1 MGKTLHFM
9 QRHIKKGIVSFLAV
23 AMILSA
29 APSAFAANSITSG
42 FAGINNYS
50 NCGYEDRAGVN
61 YCNNFHAGL
70 TNIRLSLNG
79 ITYSRSYN
87 WSNNEVTTTK
97 IANASQV
104 TFFVYSGHGVVVDTT
119 ANNALHVNQ
128 PSAGSTLSHAAL
140 GEKSSYLINLK
151 TTGTSFPH
159 KYVVLYTCNQLANS
173 GSTTKETNI
182 FKMLKGTRMLF
193 GFASTMYLDSRE
205 ATLFTQKMMGN
216 TLKNAFLLAAQK
228 YQPQRSD
235 GDVVARIM
243 GYTSA
248 GTDVITNTY
257 AYAPTY
263 STSPGA
269 FGYLLSVTIPHTGVI
284 I

>member
-1 MGKTLHFM
+1 MMKKALHFV
-9 QRHIKKGIVSFLAV
+9 RKRIRKGIVSFLAI
-23 AMILSA
+23 AMILSVA
-29 APSAFAANSITSG
+29 SSAFAANSITGG

-50 NCGYEDRAGVN
+50 NCGHEDRAGVN

-70 TNIRLSLNG
+70 NNIRLSLNN

-104 TFFVYSGHGVVVDTT
+104 TFFVYSGHGIVVDTT
-119 ANNALHVNQ
+119 TNNALHVNQ

-140 GEKSSYLINLK
+140 GEKTSYLINLR

-182 FKMLKGTRMLF
+182 FKMLKGTRILF
-193 GFASTMYLDSRE
+193 GFASQMYLDSRE
-205 ATLFTQKMMGN
+205 ATLFTKNMMGQ
-216 TLKNAFLLAAQK
+216 TLLNAFFNAAK
-228 YQPQRSD
+228 RYQPENSTP
-235 GDVVARIM
+235 VIARVM
-243 GYTSA
+243 GYKAAINDYVT
-248 GTDVITNTY
+248 TQYV
-257 AYAPTY
+257 YAPSY
-263 STSPGA
+263 ISSPSS
-269 FGYLLSVTIPHTGVI
+269 FGYLGNDVTIT
-284 I
+284 

>member
-1 MGKTLHFM
+1 MGKTLHFI
-9 QRHIKKGIVSFLAV
+9 QRHIKKGIVSFLAA

-29 APSAFAANSITSG
+29 ASSAFAANSITSG
-42 FAGINNYS
+42 FAGINNYG
-50 NCGYEDRAGVN
+50 NCGHADRAGVN

-104 TFFVYSGHGVVVDTT
+104 TFFVYSGHGVIADTT
-119 ANNALHVNQ
+119 NNALHVNQ

-263 STSPGA
+263 STSPSA

>member
-104 TFFVYSGHGVVVDTT
+104 TF
-119 ANNALHVNQ
+119 
-128 PSAGSTLSHAAL
+128 
-140 GEKSSYLINLK
+140 
-151 TTGTSFPH
+151 
-159 KYVVLYTCNQLANS
+159 LYIPDM
-173 GSTTKETNI
+173 E
-182 FKMLKGTRMLF
+182 
-193 GFASTMYLDSRE
+193 
-205 ATLFTQKMMGN
+205 
-216 TLKNAFLLAAQK
+216 LL
-228 YQPQRSD
+228 
-235 GDVVARIM
+235 
-243 GYTSA
+243 
-248 GTDVITNTY
+248 
-257 AYAPTY
+257 
-263 STSPGA
+263 
-269 FGYLLSVTIPHTGVI
+269 
-284 I
+284 

>member
-119 ANNALHVNQ
+119 NNALHVNQ
-128 PSAGSTLSHAAL
+128 PSSGATLSHATL
-140 GEKSSYLINLK
+140 GESSYLINLK
-151 TTGTSFPH
+151 TTSTSFPH
-159 KYVVLYTCNQLANS
+159 KYVVLYTCNQLMNG
-173 GSTTKETNI
+173 GSTTKEANI
-182 FKMLKGTRMLF
+182 FKMLNGTRMLF
-193 GFASTMYLDSRE
+193 GFASQMYLDSRE
-205 ATLFTQKMMGN
+205 ATLFTQNMKSQ
-216 TLKNAFLLAAQK
+216 TLLNAFFNAAKRYQTANSTPVIARVMGYKLAAND
-228 YQPQRSD
+228 Y
-235 GDVVARIM
+235 
-243 GYTSA
+243 
-248 GTDVITNTY
+248 ITTQY
-257 AYAPTY
+257 AYAPSY
-263 STSPGA
+263 NSSPSS
-269 FGYLLSVTIPHTGVI
+269 FGYLGNDVTIS
-284 I
+284 

>member
-1 MGKTLHFM
+1 
-9 QRHIKKGIVSFLAV
+9 
-23 AMILSA
+23 
-29 APSAFAANSITSG
+29 
-42 FAGINNYS
+42 
-50 NCGYEDRAGVN
+50 
-61 YCNNFHAGL
+61 
-70 TNIRLSLNG
+70 
-79 ITYSRSYN
+79 
-87 WSNNEVTTTK
+87 
-97 IANASQV
+97 
-104 TFFVYSGHGVVVDTT
+104 
-119 ANNALHVNQ
+119 
-128 PSAGSTLSHAAL
+128 
-140 GEKSSYLINLK
+140 
-151 TTGTSFPH
+151 
-159 KYVVLYTCNQLANS
+159 
-173 GSTTKETNI
+173 
-182 FKMLKGTRMLF
+182 MLF

-216 TLKNAFLLAAQK
+216 TLKNAFLLATQK

>member
-1 MGKTLHFM
+1 
-9 QRHIKKGIVSFLAV
+9 
-23 AMILSA
+23 MILSA
-29 APSAFAANSITSG
+29 APSAFAANAITSG
-42 FAGINNYS
+42 FAGINNYG
-50 NCGYEDRAGVN
+50 NCGHADRAGVN

-263 STSPGA
+263 STSPSA